1 MEPVKAVAEI
11 PTGVYITIGIMVLA
25 NLSVLVTLATMLFKA
40 GMFVADTKTGIKDA
54 KDCAVRSHRRQD
66 KAGIAGGGED

>member
-1 MEPVKAVAEI
+1 MEPVRAVAEI
-11 PTGVYITIGIMVLA
+11 PTSVYVTIGIMVVA

-40 GMFVADTKTGIKDA
+40 GMFVSETRTGIKDA

-66 KAGIAGGGED
+66 KITGESSGE